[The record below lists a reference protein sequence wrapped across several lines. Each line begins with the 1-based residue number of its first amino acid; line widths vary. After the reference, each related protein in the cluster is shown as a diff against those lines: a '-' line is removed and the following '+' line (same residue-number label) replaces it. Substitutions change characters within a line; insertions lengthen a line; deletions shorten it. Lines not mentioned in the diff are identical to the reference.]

1 MDYGFSKTREE
12 AIAKWSH
19 DRVLSD
25 AVRVVRMFRP
35 LVVTSVFV
43 GAPTD
48 GHGHHQMAGQM
59 AQEVYLAAGDPT
71 KFPEQI
77 REGLRPWSPLKVYAR
92 VPAFQITKE
101 GMYDY
106 AIDKFV
112 PVRFFDYVNQT
123 WSDQRPSTNLE
134 IQEGVT
140 DPALGLT
147 YLQMA
152 REGLGFQRTQ
162 NGGGAIPQA
171 APFDERISSLRF
183 ARPGGGT

>member
-1 MDYGFSKTREE
+1 MSGDFYDALGLVRTQELLMADRYMGVGQYFSRAADYGFSKTREE

-92 VPAFQITKE
+92 VPRFRSPRKGCTIT
-101 GMYDY
+101 
-106 AIDKFV
+106 
-112 PVRFFDYVNQT
+112 
-123 WSDQRPSTNLE
+123 PSTNSF
-134 IQEGVT
+134 
-140 DPALGLT
+140 
-147 YLQMA
+147 
-152 REGLGFQRTQ
+152 RCGFS
-162 NGGGAIPQA
+162 IM
-171 APFDERISSLRF
+171 
-183 ARPGGGT
+183 